1 MHHDDCGINN
11 TSSTLEIV
19 FWSKF
24 VRDRDMNF
32 SEFESES

>member
-1 MHHDDCGINN
+1 MMTVGLTIPPVLWKLF
-11 TSSTLEIV
+11 S
-19 FWSKF
+19 WSRF